1 MKGFKDKNKKFHPIS
16 QSKRVRSRR
25 DTKNQGVIMKK
36 RIVQF
41 SEMSDKQMEKL
52 GRKESVPRL
61 KRKLVLMRNPKTQDD
76 KNHILSSVLGS
87 NRQFKKEAGETEAEL
102 WFTAQVQLKSRGWKG
117 KVNRKEFDKW
127 LALERQKRYKRV
139 TGEEFAQFF
148 RDQKSEEI
156 TNEVKNKWSNVI
168 VKESM
173 DKISKGYTLQV
184 LDQLTNN
191 FQLELENVDYDYIK
205 KERGFGG
212 ILQELTEIKKRDL
225 DSALFFLEEKF
236 GYGEP
241 DRRPEN
247 KGQEIAQKLLEPFE
261 RMKDEQ
267 LAKLKNREVDFVKS
281 KKIIQDVVDDLY
293 ADAKESLRDNL

>member
-1 MKGFKDKNKKFHPIS
+1 
-16 QSKRVRSRR
+16 
-25 DTKNQGVIMKK
+25 MKK

-41 SEMSDKQMEKL
+41 SEMNEKQMERL
-52 GRKESVPRL
+52 GRKESIPRL
-61 KRKLVLMRNPKTQDD
+61 KRKLVLMQNPKTQDD

-87 NRQFKKEAGETEAEL
+87 NSQFKRQAGETEAEL
-102 WFTAQVQLKSRGWKG
+102 WFTAQIQLKNRGWQG
-117 KVNRKEFDKW
+117 KIKQKEFDKW

-139 TGEEFAQFF
+139 NKFDFHDGGETFAQFF
-148 RDQKSEEI
+148 RDQKSDEI
-156 TNEVKNKWSNVI
+156 TSDIKNEWENVI

-191 FQLELENVDYDYIK
+191 FQLELENVNYGYIM
-205 KERGFGG
+205 KEKGFAGVAR
-212 ILQELTEIKKRDL
+212 ELEEIRKRDL
-225 DSALFFLEEKF
+225 ESALFFLEEKF

-241 DRRPEN
+241 ERRPEN

-267 LAKLKNREVDFVKS
+267 LATLKNRESDFVKS
-281 KKIIQDVVDDLY
+281 KKMIQDVSQALFIDT
-293 ADAKESLRDNL
+293 KESLKDGL